1 MQDKNPTGTS
11 SISAVELARPV
22 NLPPRPA
29 LLIALQHELARDEPH
44 LKKIG
49 SLVHRDAAITG
60 NLLAIANSASFNLRR
75 HVDNIEDAIN
85 LIGLN
90 NCAAIITRLVARRAL
105 TTGKRMMPRFW
116 DVSEKRSRG
125 MMYLARTTRTARTD
139 FAYHLGLFS
148 DIGIPL
154 MMASFDGY
162 GETIAMANR
171 MEGSGFLEL
180 ENERHRINHAQIGAM
195 LAEHWHTDPLVV
207 QTIKQ
212 HHAHEILKDDSCPET
227 VRSLIALFF
236 LVDRAI
242 QEHRNEKSVEWS
254 EGGESAIATLGLNE
268 VEANTLCE
276 ELKVQF
282 LKPGLS

>member
-1 MQDKNPTGTS
+1 MQNQTS
-11 SISAVELARPV
+11 TPFTSAIELARPV

-75 HVDNIEDAIN
+75 HVDNIDDAIS

-90 NCAAIITRLVARRAL
+90 NCAAIITRLMARRAL

-125 MMYLARTTRTARTD
+125 MMYLARATRKARTD

-162 GETIAMANR
+162 NETIAIANR
-171 MEGSGFLEL
+171 MEGSGSLEL
-180 ENERHRINHAQIGAM
+180 ENERHRINHAQVGAL
-195 LAEHWHTDPLVV
+195 LAEHWHADAIVV
-207 QTIKQ
+207 QAIRQ
-212 HHAHEILKDDSCPET
+212 HHAHNILNDTNCPEN
-227 VRSLIALFF
+227 VRYLIALFF

-242 QEHRNEKSVEWS
+242 QEHRHERSVEWS
-254 EGGESAIATLGLNE
+254 EGGESTLALLDLS
-268 VEANTLCE
+268 EAEASVLCE

-282 LKPGLS
+282 LKPGLI